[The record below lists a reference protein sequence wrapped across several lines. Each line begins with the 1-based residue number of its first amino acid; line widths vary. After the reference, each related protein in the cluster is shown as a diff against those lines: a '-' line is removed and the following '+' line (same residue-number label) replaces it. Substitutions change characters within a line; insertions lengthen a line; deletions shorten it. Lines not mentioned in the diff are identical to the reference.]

1 MAVGGQRL
9 TATWAGPRPEGR
21 PVVVTGVFDVL
32 HIGHVRFLRDA
43 AERGFPVVV
52 GVESDDRVRAWK
64 GPGRPVN
71 PAAERAEVLCALR
84 SVAGAFV
91 ISGPPG
97 VAGWRDYADL
107 LAPLEP
113 VALGYTAGDPHT
125 EAKRLGAEAMGAQS
139 WEFGVTEAHST
150 SAMLEAITS
159 LG

>member
-9 TATWAGPRPEGR
+9 TAAWAGPRPDGR

-43 AERGFPVVV
+43 AERGFPLVV
-52 GVESDDRVRAWK
+52 GVEDDDRVRAWK

-71 PAAERAEVLCALR
+71 PAAERAEVLAALR
-84 SVAGAFV
+84 SVAGVFV
-91 ISGPPG
+91 ISGPPE
-97 VAGWRDYADL
+97 VSDWQDYSEL
-107 LAPLEP
+107 LASLEP
-113 VALGYTAGDPHT
+113 VALAYTAGDPHT
-125 EAKRLGAEAMGAQS
+125 EAKRVGAEAMGAQA
-139 WEFGVTEAHST
+139 WEFGLTEAHST

>member
-9 TATWAGPRPEGR
+9 TATWASPRPDGR

-43 AERGFPVVV
+43 AARGFPLVV
-52 GVESDDRVRAWK
+52 GVEDDDRVRAWK

-71 PAAERAEVLCALR
+71 TAAERAEVLSALR

-91 ISGPPG
+91 ISGPPD
-97 VAGWRDYADL
+97 AYMWRDYADL
-107 LAPLEP
+107 LAPMEP
-113 VALGYTAGDPHT
+113 VALAYTAGDPHT
-125 EAKRLGAEAMGAQS
+125 EAKHLGAEAMGAEA
-139 WEFGVTEAHST
+139 WEFGLTEAHST